1 MIRLFHVYFPGRT
14 VVLVLSEALVLTLT
28 LWIAAFGV
36 FGLGAGQIPS
46 YQSELLKIALVVG
59 VCMACMHYYDLYNSI
74 VLHSPGQMAARIVQ
88 MLGTACV
95 VLALV
100 YYAVPVTRLNQ
111 EWLVVWIL
119 LAGIGLIVWRR
130 LFLEFSRSAKY
141 SQKILLLGA
150 GPLAMELAGEIESRP
165 ELGLSLAGYLDP
177 DATAAGE
184 SICLKNLGYPK
195 DNELADFLEYHDIQR
210 VIITMP
216 NSRDGLPID
225 QLLEAKARG
234 IAVDDGAAF
243 YEAVA
248 GQVNLDSLRPSALL
262 YSDTFQVSALMLASK
277 RTASLL
283 GSVIGLVSSLP
294 LMVLI
299 AIVIRLESRG
309 PAIFRQKRIGKN
321 GKPFLLYK
329 FRSMYDGADPDGKTR
344 PAHVDDARC
353 TRVGKWLRRT
363 RLDEL
368 PQLFNI
374 LRGDMHFVGPR
385 PFAADMEADLAQKIP
400 YYSKRWA
407 VTPGATGWAQVRQG
421 YNETLEDNIDKLGY
435 DLYYIKN
442 LSVGLDFLILLR
454 RSKFSC

>member
-1 MIRLFHVYFPGRT
+1 
-14 VVLVLSEALVLTLT
+14 
-28 LWIAAFGV
+28 
-36 FGLGAGQIPS
+36 
-46 YQSELLKIALVVG
+46 
-59 VCMACMHYYDLYNSI
+59 
-74 VLHSPGQMAARIVQ
+74 
-88 MLGTACV
+88 
-95 VLALV
+95 
-100 YYAVPVTRLNQ
+100 
-111 EWLVVWIL
+111 
-119 LAGIGLIVWRR
+119 
-130 LFLEFSRSAKY
+130 
-141 SQKILLLGA
+141 
-150 GPLAMELAGEIESRP
+150 MELAGEIESRP

-177 DATAAGE
+177 DATAVGE
-184 SICLKNLGYPK
+184 CTRLKDLGYPK

-216 NSRDGLPID
+216 NSRDGLPIE

-262 YSDTFQVSALMLASK
+262 YSDTFQVSPLMSLLK
-277 RTASLL
+277 RAASLL
-283 GSVIGLVSSLP
+283 GSVIGLVLTLP

-299 AIVIRLESRG
+299 AVVIRLESRG

-321 GKPFLLYK
+321 GKPFMLYK
-329 FRSMYDGADPDGKTR
+329 FRSMYDGADSDGKTR

-374 LRGDMHFVGPR
+374 LRGDMHFIGPR
-385 PFAADMEADLAQKIP
+385 PFAADMEAELAQKIP

-442 LSVGLDFLILLR
+442 LSVGLDFLILLETFKILLLGR
-454 RSKFSC
+454 GGR